1 MKYSQICVFLWCQT
15 LTAGGE
21 GRESAE
27 LTNSGEEEKEEVGEE
42 GREEG
47 EGEEAVDNMV
57 GDDGDEHDQLK
68 QQDELKE
75 DEEPSS
81 VSETQ
86 QTGFISSDVI
96 SATSRHK
103 HGTLVPYGLPC
114 VRELLRFL
122 ASIINMRERW
132 FDTSY

>member
-1 MKYSQICVFLWCQT
+1 
-15 LTAGGE
+15 
-21 GRESAE
+21 
-27 LTNSGEEEKEEVGEE
+27 
-42 GREEG
+42 
-47 EGEEAVDNMV
+47 MV

-68 QQDELKE
+68 QQDELK